1 MSSLLILA
9 LFVLLAAPAFVAFF
23 RRDLGWKTGAFY
35 TALPAALLAWH
46 VGFATGPMPDM
57 KEIAGAQSTVLDGDR
72 CAQVLDAAER
82 GRVILDR
89 RNPDRLVVADALWK
103 QLPEEVRT
111 ALAECAGSVRPAD
124 KQTAPVQVVP
134 R

>member
-1 MSSLLILA
+1 MSSLLILG

-23 RRDLGWKTGAFY
+23 RRDLGWKTGSFY
-35 TALPAALLAWH
+35 TALPVALLAWH
-46 VGFATGPMPDM
+46 VGFATGPIPDL
-57 KEIAGAQSTVLDGDR
+57 KAVARSQGAMLSGDR
-72 CAQVLDAAER
+72 CAQVLDTAER

-103 QLPEEVRT
+103 QLPEEVKS
-111 ALAECAGSVRPAD
+111 ALTECAGSVRPAD
-124 KQTAPVQVVP
+124 KQATPVEVVT